1 MLFYLAFF
9 KSKQWRS
16 DVIMAFH
23 ITSLQTK
30 PQCSFSTIY
39 LLHVC
44 IKQPSTVCS
53 RISKLQRQ
61 VSAQKLCKCNGK
73 KSAYRLSFIASRI
86 GTLSSSWSTFTNPF
100 VNARLEIQLI
110 QTLGVHAKP
119 VSRVT
124 FATAI
129 KSDFRRGE
137 QKREQDKNDPL
148 GGRGRTGEQSGSRLD
163 NGSLKTRHARQL
175 VADEKTVAFQHARAS

>member
-1 MLFYLAFF
+1 MAIRCNYGFSHNVPPNQTPMFIFNYL
-9 KSKQWRS
+9 SSPRS
-16 DVIMAFH
+16 RKIA
-23 ITSLQTK
+23 INRLLAYLQ
-30 PQCSFSTIY
+30 P
-39 LLHVC
+39 
-44 IKQPSTVCS
+44 
-53 RISKLQRQ
+53 Q
-61 VSAQKLCKCNGK
+61 VSAQKLCKCK
-73 KSAYRLSFIASRI
+73 RSAYRLS
-86 GTLSSSWSTFTNPF
+86 LSPLVSAHSHLLRRYTTFTNPF

-124 FATAI
+124 IATAI

>member
-1 MLFYLAFF
+1 MFIFNYLSSPRLHKIAINRLLAYLQAPTASVGTKIMQMQRKKNLRIAFPL
-9 KSKQWRS
+9 SP
-16 DVIMAFH
+16 
-23 ITSLQTK
+23 L
-30 PQCSFSTIY
+30 
-39 LLHVC
+39 
-44 IKQPSTVCS
+44 
-53 RISKLQRQ
+53 
-61 VSAQKLCKCNGK
+61 VSAHSHLLGR
-73 KSAYRLSFIASRI
+73 Y
-86 GTLSSSWSTFTNPF
+86 TTFTSPF

-175 VADEKTVAFQHARAS
+175 VTDEKTVAFQHARAS